1 MSYLYNALYDFVANK
16 RVSGS
21 GSYMFESDKEL
32 NTQDEEVINN
42 IKNTI
47 IEAYEYKEV
56 TIKEI
61 KLYSEEEGESNE
73 V

>member
-1 MSYLYNALYDFVANK
+1 MSYLYKALYDFVENK

-32 NTQDEEVINN
+32 DTQDEEVINN
-42 IKNTI
+42 VKNEIIK
-47 IEAYEYKEV
+47 AYGYEEV
-56 TIKEI
+56 TVKEI
-61 KLYSEEEGESNE
+61 ILYNEEEGESDE

>member
-1 MSYLYNALYDFVANK
+1 MSYLYNALYDFVENK

-32 NTQDEEVINN
+32 NTQDEEVITNV
-42 IKNTI
+42 KNKI
-47 IEAYEYKEV
+47 VEAYNYEEV

-61 KLYSEEEGESNE
+61 KLYNEEEGESDE

>member
-1 MSYLYNALYDFVANK
+1 MSYLYKATYDFVENK

-42 IKNTI
+42 VKNEI
-47 IEAYEYKEV
+47 IEAYNYEEV

-61 KLYSEEEGESNE
+61 TLYNKEEGENDE

>member
-1 MSYLYNALYDFVANK
+1 MSFLYKVTYDFIENK

-42 IKNTI
+42 IKNEI
-47 IEAYEYKEV
+47 IESYNYEEV

-61 KLYSEEEGESNE
+61 TLYSEEEGENNE

>member
-16 RVSGS
+16 RESGS

>member
-1 MSYLYNALYDFVANK
+1 MNCLYNALYDFVENK

-61 KLYSEEEGESNE
+61 KLYSEEEGENDE

>member
-1 MSYLYNALYDFVANK
+1 MSYLYNALYDFVENK

-42 IKNTI
+42 VKNKI
-47 IEAYEYKEV
+47 VEAYNYEEV

-61 KLYSEEEGESNE
+61 KLYNEEEGESDE